1 MNQKLIHAVHIYIL
15 MIMSTGFMVHVLS
28 LSVLLS
34 IAKRDAWLSVI
45 SSAVPVTIW
54 ILLVFYIYKRL
65 NKDDLISFLE
75 KSFSKWVV
83 VIFSTLFCSYFLL
96 TAFMTL
102 KFTVY
107 WANDNYTLDIPNFVV
122 VLLFSLVCYYAS
134 VKGLRTIATMAFLVL
149 PFVILFGILVGVGNT
164 PNKNYEQLFPLF
176 EDGYKGFFQGIAY
189 ACAGLFE
196 VLFLILFLSKSLT
209 DKLKLKWL
217 ILVGLFLVG
226 LFFGP
231 LAASIA
237 EFGSVEAGKLRNPA
251 YEEWK
256 LLTLG
261 YHITRLDFLSIFQWL
276 SGAYIRISLSLFIA
290 GKVFSYKN
298 EKRWVLPIL
307 YMILIVATCIPLDST
322 SFIIFMK
329 KFYFPISLIFQITI
343 MLFLLLF
350 TKLKGEKP

>member
-1 MNQKLIHAVHIYIL
+1 MNQKIHAVHIYIL
-15 MIMSTGFMVHVLS
+15 LIISTGFVVHVLD

-34 IAKRDAWLSVI
+34 IAKRDSWLSAI
-45 SSAVPVTIW
+45 FSCIPVTIW
-54 ILLVFYIYKRL
+54 ILFVFYIYKKL
-65 NKDDLISFLE
+65 NHHDLISFL
-75 KSFSKWVV
+75 KNSLSQWIFA
-83 VIFSTLFCSYFLL
+83 IFSAMFCCYFLIN
-96 TAFMTL
+96 AFITL

-107 WANDNYTLDIPNFVV
+107 WAKDNYTLDFPNYVV

-149 PFVILFGILVGVGNT
+149 PFVLIFGILVGLGNM

-189 ACAGLFE
+189 ACASLFE
-196 VLFLILFLSKSLT
+196 VFSILLLTKNLT

-217 ILVGLFLVG
+217 IFVGLFLVG
-226 LFFGP
+226 LTFGP

-261 YHITRLDFLSIFQWL
+261 QRITRLDLLSIFQWL

-298 EKRWVLPIL
+298 EKWWVLLIL
-307 YMILIVATCIPLDST
+307 YIILIVAACIPLDST
-322 SFIIFMK
+322 SFFYFMK
-329 KFYFPISLIFQITI
+329 KLYLPISLFFQISV
-343 MLFLLLF
+343 MMFLLLF
-350 TKLKGEKP
+350 IKIKGE